1 MNLVTTDLFIFS
13 LNFQDTKR
21 ICSKNIYM
29 GKGRKDLARDFF
41 TVQEWYESVTL
52 RAEVKQ
58 HLSERNKE

>member
-1 MNLVTTDLFIFS
+1 
-13 LNFQDTKR
+13 
-21 ICSKNIYM
+21 M

-58 HLSERNKE
+58 DLSERNKE

>member
-1 MNLVTTDLFIFS
+1 
-13 LNFQDTKR
+13 
-21 ICSKNIYM
+21 M

-41 TVQEWYESVTL
+41 IVQEWYESVTL